1 MAAVRPSPADFDVI
15 IVGGGP
21 VGAALGALLAC
32 QSGAAPARLLLLDRD
47 LPLPPAPN
55 DGDDRVPNLRVSA
68 LSRASERIMTAA
80 GAWPAVVAGGVSPYE
95 RMHIWP
101 SGAEPRSAASLRF
114 DAAELHEP
122 NLGHIVEN
130 RLAQSCL
137 LDAYRA
143 AGGRCIATT
152 VSRLEFLAHGVRVT
166 TPQGSWVTRLVVGA
180 DGALSAVRRL
190 AGLPARVEDYDQL
203 GIVARVRP
211 EHPHE
216 STAWQRFLGHGTL
229 ALLPLSSGECS
240 IVWSLPRPLA
250 HQLLDSS
257 PGEFNARLT
266 EASQSVLGS
275 LVLCSERAAP
285 PLRRIGAPS
294 YAIERCALIGDAA
307 HVVHPLAGQ
316 GVNLGLLD
324 AAALADVLSAARAEG
339 EDPGAMRVL
348 RRYERWRKG
357 ENEAMSA
364 AFDAF
369 NAFLSTGQGKAA
381 RLAARG
387 LGWVDRS
394 TLLKRLFIERAMGVA
409 GELPTTAQRRG

>member
-1 MAAVRPSPADFDVI
+1 MTAPRNTVADFDVI

-21 VGAALGALLAC
+21 VGAALAALLAR
-32 QSGAAPARLLLLDRD
+32 QPGADPARLLLLDRD
-47 LPLPPAPN
+47 LPPPRATGEGTREP
-55 DGDDRVPNLRVSA
+55 DLRVSA
-68 LSRASERIMTAA
+68 LSRASERILTAA
-80 GAWPAVVAGGVSPYE
+80 GAWPAIVAGGVSPYE

-101 SGAEPRSAASLRF
+101 SDAEPRSEASLRF

-137 LDAYRA
+137 LEAFRA
-143 AGGRCIATT
+143 TGGRCVATSVT
-152 VSRLEFLAHGVRVT
+152 ALEFLGQGVRVT

-190 AGLPARVEDYDQL
+190 AGLPTRVEDYGQL
-203 GIVARVRP
+203 GVVARVRP
-211 EHPHE
+211 ERAHE

-229 ALLPLSSGECS
+229 ALLPLASGECS
-240 IVWSLPRPLA
+240 IVWSLPRQLA
-250 HQLLDSS
+250 EQRLQAS
-257 PGEFNARLT
+257 PEEFNALLT
-266 EASQSVLGS
+266 EASQGVLGE
-275 LVLCSERAAP
+275 LQLCSARAAP

-324 AAALADVLSAARAEG
+324 AAALADVIGAARAEG
-339 EDPGAMRVL
+339 EDPGALRVL

-369 NAFLSTGQGKAA
+369 NAFLSTGQGQAA
-381 RLAARG
+381 RIAGRG

-394 TLLKRLFIERAMGVA
+394 ALLKRLFIERAMGVA
-409 GELPTTAQRRG
+409 GELPAAAQRRA

>member
-1 MAAVRPSPADFDVI
+1 MTAPRNTVADFDVI

-21 VGAALGALLAC
+21 VGAALAALLAR
-32 QSGAAPARLLLLDRD
+32 QPGANPARLLLLDRD
-47 LPLPPAPN
+47 LPPPRAT
-55 DGDDRVPNLRVSA
+55 GDDSREPDLRVSA
-68 LSRASERIMTAA
+68 LSRASERILTAA
-80 GAWPAVVAGGVSPYE
+80 GAWPAIVAGGVSPYE

-101 SGAEPRSAASLRF
+101 SDAEPRSEASLRF
-114 DAAELHEP
+114 DAAELHEQ

-137 LDAYRA
+137 LEAFRA
-143 AGGRCIATT
+143 AGGRCVATSIT
-152 VSRLEFLAHGVRVT
+152 ALEFLGQGVRVT

-190 AGLPARVEDYDQL
+190 AGLPTRVEDYGQL
-203 GIVARVRP
+203 GVVARVRP
-211 EHPHE
+211 ERAHE

-229 ALLPLSSGECS
+229 ALLPLASGECS
-240 IVWSLPRPLA
+240 IVWSLPRQLA
-250 HQLLDSS
+250 EQRLQAS
-257 PGEFNARLT
+257 PEEFNALLT
-266 EASQSVLGS
+266 EASQGVLGE
-275 LVLCSERAAP
+275 LQLCSERAAP

-324 AAALADVLSAARAEG
+324 AAALADVIGAARAEG
-339 EDPGAMRVL
+339 EDPGALRVL

-369 NAFLSTGQGKAA
+369 NAFLSTGQGQAA
-381 RLAARG
+381 RIAGRG

-394 TLLKRLFIERAMGVA
+394 ALLKRLFIERAMGVA
-409 GELPTTAQRRG
+409 GELPAAAQRRA

>member
-1 MAAVRPSPADFDVI
+1 MVTSRPLAADFDVI

-21 VGAALGALLAC
+21 VGAALGALLAR
-32 QSGAAPARLLLLDRD
+32 QAGAVPARLLLIDRD
-47 LPLPPAPN
+47 LPPPQAAG
-55 DGDDRVPNLRVSA
+55 GDAREPDLRVSA
-68 LSRASERIMTAA
+68 LSRASERILSAA
-80 GAWPAVVAGGVSPYE
+80 GAWPAVLAGGISPYE

-101 SGAEPRSAASLRF
+101 SEAEPRGDASLRF

-130 RLAQSCL
+130 HLAQSCL

-143 AGGRCIATT
+143 AGGRCLATT
-152 VSRLEFLAHGVRVT
+152 VSSLEFLARGVRVT

-190 AGLPARVEDYDQL
+190 AGLPARVEDYGQL
-203 GIVARVRP
+203 GVVARVRP

-240 IVWSLPRPLA
+240 VVWSLPRPLA
-250 HQLLDSS
+250 EQRLQAPPDEFDALLTD
-257 PGEFNARLT
+257 
-266 EASQSVLGS
+266 ASQGVLGR
-275 LVLCSERAAP
+275 LQLCSGRAAP
-285 PLRRIGAPS
+285 PLRRIGAPT

-324 AAALADVLSAARAEG
+324 AAALADVIAAARAEG
-339 EDPGAMRVL
+339 EDPGALRVL

-369 NAFLSTGQGKAA
+369 NAFLSTGQGQAA
-381 RLAARG
+381 RLAGRG

-394 TLLKRLFIERAMGVA
+394 ALLKRLFIERAMGVA
-409 GELPTTAQRRG
+409 GELPTAAQRRA